1 MIAGKTYKAIR
12 LELFSVSLAKS
23 IVVMLQFQ
31 LWKKLLVVL
40 VAVSGIIFALPNL
53 IGGDDG
59 AGSNFLPGKQIN
71 LGLDLQGGSHLLL
84 RVDVGAVKQERLEN
98 LGETLRR
105 DFRSEKIR
113 FSGLAVANE
122 TVSLQIRNPDDVAK
136 TQQIF
141 TNLGNEYTVSNDELT
156 YHLAFNDAGLAAM
169 QTRTVEQSI
178 EIIRRRLDPEGTK
191 EPVIQRQG
199 LDRILVQL
207 PGVDDP
213 EAVKRLLGRTAKLT
227 FQLVDLRIS
236 ATEAIQRGRTPP
248 GSILMQSASDDGRSY
263 VIEKRV
269 MVSGEMLDGATAT
282 FDQNN
287 RPAVSFT
294 LNPAGARRFGKVTG
308 ENIGRPFAIIL
319 DGKVVSAPTIQ
330 SQIFGS
336 GQITGD
342 FSVAETNELALVLRA
357 GALPAPL
364 IILEER
370 SIGPGLGADSIAAG
384 EIAAVIGIIL
394 VAIYM
399 VASYG
404 FFGGLAVSALTVN
417 IILIVAALSALQ
429 ATLTLPGIAGI
440 VLTMGMAVDAN
451 VLVFERIREELS
463 KGRSAIAA
471 IDSGYQRAISTI
483 IDSNLTTLFAALFLY
498 IFGSGP
504 IKGFA
509 VTLGIGIATSM
520 FTAVMVTRLLI
531 VLWVERKR
539 PNRLVL

>member
-1 MIAGKTYKAIR
+1 
-12 LELFSVSLAKS
+12 
-23 IVVMLQFQ
+23 MLQFE
-31 LWKKLLVVL
+31 LWKKLLVIFIAFV
-40 VAVSGIIFALPNL
+40 GIVYALPN
-53 IGGDDG
+53 IVGNNDG
-59 AGSNFLPGKQIN
+59 AGFLPGKQIN

-84 RVDVGAVKQERLEN
+84 RVDVDAVKRERLEN
-98 LGETLRR
+98 LGETIRR
-105 DFRSEKIR
+105 DFRGKKIR
-113 FSGLAVANE
+113 FSDLNVGSDA
-122 TVSLQIRNPDDVAK
+122 VSLTVRDIDASKSVQK
-136 TQQIF
+136 IF
-141 TNLGNEYTVSNDELT
+141 ADYGNDYIVENEERDYK
-156 YHLAFNDAGLAAM
+156 LAFNEVGFAAM

-191 EPVIQRQG
+191 EPIIQRQG

-227 FQLVDLRIS
+227 FQLVDMQMT
-236 ATEAIQRGRTPP
+236 AAEALQRGRTPP
-248 GSILMQSASDDGRSY
+248 GTMLMDSENDDGQKY
-263 VIEKRV
+263 LIEKRV
-269 MVSGEMLDGATAT
+269 MVSGEMLDGATAN

-294 LNPAGARRFGKVTG
+294 LNSNGARRFGKVTG

-330 SQIFGS
+330 SQIFGN

-370 SIGPGLGADSIAAG
+370 SIGPGLGADSISAG
-384 EIAAVIGIIL
+384 KFATIIGLVL
-394 VAIYM
+394 VAVYM
-399 VASYG
+399 VFSYG
-404 FFGGLAVSALTVN
+404 FFGGLAVGALTVN
-417 IILIVAALSALQ
+417 IILIIAALSALQ

-451 VLVFERIREELS
+451 VLVFERIREELAR
-463 KGRSAIAA
+463 GRSAIAA
-471 IDSGYQRAISTI
+471 IESGYQRAISTI

-509 VTLGIGIATSM
+509 VTLGIGIITSM
-520 FTAVMVTRLLI
+520 FTAVMVTRLFI
-531 VLWVERKR
+531 VIWVERKR
-539 PNRLVL
+539 PTKFVL

>member
-1 MIAGKTYKAIR
+1 LPEKPIKPRGWSC
-12 LELFSVSLAKS
+12 FSVSLAQS
-23 IVVMLQFQ
+23 IVAMLQFQ
-31 LWKKLLVVL
+31 LWKKLLVVMI
-40 VAVSGIIFALPNL
+40 AVLGIIFALPNL
-53 IGGDDG
+53 IDDDDG
-59 AGSNFLPGKQIN
+59 TRTDFLPGKQIN

-84 RVDVGAVKQERLEN
+84 RVDVDAVKQERLEN

-105 DFRSEKIR
+105 NFRSEKIR
-113 FSGLAVANE
+113 FSSLTVTNE
-122 TVSLQIRNPDDVAK
+122 TVALQIRNPDDVAK

-141 TNLGNEYTVSNDELT
+141 TNLGNEYTVSNDGLT
-156 YHLAFNDAGLAAM
+156 YRLAFNDTGLAAM

-227 FQLVDLRIS
+227 FQLVDMRIS
-236 ATEAIQRGRTPP
+236 GTEAIQRGRTPP

-294 LNPAGARRFGKVTG
+294 LDPAGARRFGKVTG

-364 IILEER
+364 VILEER

-404 FFGGLAVSALTVN
+404 FFGGLAVGALTVN

-451 VLVFERIREELS
+451 VLVFERIREEIS

-509 VTLGIGIATSM
+509 VTLGIGIATSL
-520 FTAVMVTRLLI
+520 FTAVMVTRLFI
-531 VLWVERKR
+531 VFWVERKR
-539 PNRLVL
+539 PTRLVL